1 MKVAFCEW
9 NPASVEL
16 NNQLLTTIL
25 FNFPFFSKL
34 FFVYE
39 HKCHFRIFFIKRCR
53 FHVAFPRDYK
63 KNMQLEGEHFQWLHT
78 WKRGFILF
86 CTVKH
91 LFQLHTWQFL
101 LQVRVVLELRS
112 TVASLT
118 TSLLPDWI
126 TITAPSPQWG
136 GLLFKHNYTER
147 LSIPNHSLSEIQ
159 FPYSSWAYC

>member
-1 MKVAFCEW
+1 MNEILLQ
-9 NPASVEL
+9 L
-16 NNQLLTTIL
+16 NWTVNCWLQSY
-25 FNFPFFSKL
+25 FNFPLFSKL

-63 KNMQLEGEHFQWLHT
+63 KNIQLEGEHFQWLHT

-101 LQVRVVLELRS
+101 LKVRVVLELRS
-112 TVASLT
+112 TVALLT

-147 LSIPNHSLSEIQ
+147 LSIPNHSRGIANSFFFYYIE
-159 FPYSSWAYC
+159 SNAHAH